1 MDETQQNKAY
11 RTLEIKKS
19 GSQKKRL
26 VGFPLPPFD
35 LGVNYL
41 HTYWLESKSP
51 EPKLWQYADEWFKK
65 PEKYLCP
72 EKTLSLQIEERDN
85 FLLFPSVLDNSQ
97 ITKFKYNPQPNGH
110 PGRKV
115 ALIHVMHW
123 NGRLKPYD
131 QIIRI
136 IRNTALPIST
146 LLHIPAGRGLNPGD
160 GDPADYDSIGPNIGK
175 TIFRA
180 RQDIQD
186 LQFLARHLKEK
197 KGYEQVGLF
206 TYSIGSLR
214 GIIAAMMSPGL
225 FDFGIFH
232 MVADDFTEAVMD
244 GVATTGI
251 ADKIRGEINPQ
262 LLQKLWS
269 TISPGSYLK
278 YFSSLP
284 KNTRIIQCKYDFV
297 FGLENVKKFSTK
309 VIEQR
314 PDVELETSPLSHTA
328 LGSFPT
334 GWKVMLDNIRYI
346 YEHTRMSEYKRA
358 VLFTKK

>member
-1 MDETQQNKAY
+1 M
-11 RTLEIKKS
+11 R
-19 GSQKKRL
+19 
-26 VGFPLPPFD
+26 
-35 LGVNYL
+35 
-41 HTYWLESKSP
+41 
-51 EPKLWQYADEWFKK
+51 
-65 PEKYLCP
+65 
-72 EKTLSLQIEERDN
+72 
-85 FLLFPSVLDNSQ
+85 
-97 ITKFKYNPQPNGH
+97 
-110 PGRKV
+110 
-115 ALIHVMHW
+115 
-123 NGRLKPYD
+123 
-131 QIIRI
+131 
-136 IRNTALPIST
+136 
-146 LLHIPAGRGLNPGD
+146 
-160 GDPADYDSIGPNIGK
+160 
-175 TIFRA
+175 
-180 RQDIQD
+180 
-186 LQFLARHLKEK
+186 
-197 KGYEQVGLF
+197 
-206 TYSIGSLR
+206 
-214 GIIAAMMSPGL
+214 
-225 FDFGIFH
+225 
-232 MVADDFTEAVMD
+232 DDFREAVMD